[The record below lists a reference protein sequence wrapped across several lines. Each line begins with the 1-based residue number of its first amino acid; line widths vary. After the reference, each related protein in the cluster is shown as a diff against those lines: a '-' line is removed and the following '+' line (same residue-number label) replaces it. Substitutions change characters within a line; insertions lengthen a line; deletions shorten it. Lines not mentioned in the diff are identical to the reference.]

1 MDKKTQSNYTICL
14 ANNQL
19 SLPLEIFTSIPEDDP
34 VNLLNAILEKV
45 DYSIFDAAYSRLG
58 RIEYSPRI
66 LTKVLVYGYMRKC
79 YSSRDMALACRENIK
94 FRYLLEGQNPPSHNT
109 INRFRSQ
116 YLPPVHEQLFQ
127 QICRLFHQAGYL
139 SLEQVFIDGTKIE
152 GNANKYSF
160 VWKKSSEKRLKKLQ
174 TRIYEELPALLQ
186 EAGIHFRVPEKVQIR
201 HLKKILK
208 KLAVRR
214 EKEQIEFVYGKGK
227 RKTSLQRTTEKVTE
241 WLDKMKRYTQDLHI
255 CGNRN
260 SYSKTDHDATFMH
273 MKEDYMRNGQ
283 LKPGYNVNV
292 ATANGFIVGN
302 YISSERSDVGTL
314 IPFMDKLGLT
324 STSKIVVDS
333 GYESEENYCYFEQS
347 GKPDLYV
354 KPSNHEQRKGRKY
367 QTDISRRENMLY
379 DEKADTYT
387 CAAGKELIL
396 TDTRT
401 EHTKTGFRTEKS
413 IYSCQDCKDCPLK
426 ERCIRSKSKVP
437 LEERS
442 KTIYVSK
449 RFARQRKAMEEKINT
464 EEGKLLRVNRTIQAE
479 GTFAGI
485 KQDMGFRRFLLRGQV
500 KVEVEWTL
508 LSLANNI
515 WRLYYK
521 RKNRR
526 LGTGLIIPKA
536 FPAGL

>member
-174 TRIYEELPALLQ
+174 TRIYEELPVLLQ
-186 EAGIHFRVPEKVQIR
+186 ETGIHFRVPEKVQIR

-354 KPSNHEQRKGRKY
+354 KPSNPRAEERKEIPDRYQSKRKHALRRKSRYLYLRCWKGTYPDRHKNGTYQDRIPNRKVHLLLPGLQRLSSQGTMY
-367 QTDISRRENMLY
+367 SVQIQSSSR
-379 DEKADTYT
+379 
-387 CAAGKELIL
+387 G
-396 TDTRT
+396 
-401 EHTKTGFRTEKS
+401 TKQDDLCFQALCPTEKS
-413 IYSCQDCKDCPLK
+413 HGRKNQYGRRKASPCEPYDPGRRHFCRNKTGHGFPPISSA
-426 ERCIRSKSKVP
+426 RTSKS
-437 LEERS
+437 RS
-442 KTIYVSK
+442 RMDT
-449 RFARQRKAMEEKINT
+449 
-464 EEGKLLRVNRTIQAE
+464 
-479 GTFAGI
+479 
-485 KQDMGFRRFLLRGQV
+485 
-500 KVEVEWTL
+500 VE
-508 LSLANNI
+508 S
-515 WRLYYK
+515 
-521 RKNRR
+521 
-526 LGTGLIIPKA
+526 G
-536 FPAGL
+536 